1 MATRKDS
8 IDVDPSTSS
17 SAAKSRRAGTIET
30 VLRILRNDG
39 ISAFWQ
45 GVIPALILV
54 INPIIQYTVF
64 EQLKICWRKFKKL
77 GNSDFFLLGAVSK
90 LVATGLT
97 YPYM

>member
-8 IDVDPSTSS
+8 IDADPSTSS
-17 SAAKSRRAGTIET
+17 SATKSRRAGTIET

-64 EQLKICWRKFKKL
+64 EQLKEI
-77 GNSDFFLLGAVSK
+77 
-90 LVATGLT
+90 
-97 YPYM
+97 